1 MLNKIQFLKFE
12 KYADGLFKTYIYDD
26 QLEDITKEF
35 YDCFKNVIS
44 KKTPLDLFNL
54 IYEEVLKEEVKKQNI
69 PENQISNAVANI
81 RGNPNFNNHYR
92 KILDEIRTLN
102 TFEEFYEIC
111 KRIENIVKSI
121 PNTSV
126 SISIPGRNIQLNPYN
141 IFTEILTK
149 FNSIVTIAFI
159 NLKPKFVYL
168 DEEMELKGAVIK
180 NTSWSNTLKEE
191 NKNYS
196 INARLFRVMNIDIED
211 FEKKPLYIQRII
223 LRNSCIEFSKMLK
236 KYWDKNI
243 MIGIQISERE
253 MSFEIEE
260 RDNKN
265 EPIKIT
271 LPEYRSKG
279 FKWYL
284 AYLITLEYLR
294 ILKNGGNNDIVLLL
308 DDPAVYLHPNVQKS
322 FLEKLEELSKEYQIL
337 YNTHLMSLFNEEE
350 LDRVLLVYLDKEN
363 RTKIKRPWS
372 NEQKDIIYP
381 IRRALGVD
389 KILFKENLSKIL
401 FVEGISDK
409 FILEGLGK
417 LETLKNLKNWYIH
430 PLSGGD
436 KLEDN
441 EIVKKVRLYS
451 CLSNFEEIKYYFLL
465 DGDKK
470 EKFERDKISNKII
483 FLGDENQEI
492 EDLID
497 KNFYLDCVLE
507 TYKRIFTHDL
517 EKFKKV
523 KEIVE
528 KLRKSKS
535 KIIEELNNEFRLN
548 NLGDFS
554 KVDVAI
560 TIKRKLYENPELANK
575 FEKIIDCLNGKII

>member
-1 MLNKIQFLKFE
+1 MTVLKMWFP
-12 KYADGLFKTYIYDD
+12 
-26 QLEDITKEF
+26 
-35 YDCFKNVIS
+35 

-294 ILKNGGNNDIVLLL
+294 ILKMGGIM
-308 DDPAVYLHPNVQKS
+308 
-322 FLEKLEELSKEYQIL
+322 I
-337 YNTHLMSLFNEEE
+337 
-350 LDRVLLVYLDKEN
+350 
-363 RTKIKRPWS
+363 
-372 NEQKDIIYP
+372 
-381 IRRALGVD
+381 
-389 KILFKENLSKIL
+389 
-401 FVEGISDK
+401 
-409 FILEGLGK
+409 
-417 LETLKNLKNWYIH
+417 
-430 PLSGGD
+430 
-436 KLEDN
+436 
-441 EIVKKVRLYS
+441 
-451 CLSNFEEIKYYFLL
+451 
-465 DGDKK
+465 
-470 EKFERDKISNKII
+470 
-483 FLGDENQEI
+483 
-492 EDLID
+492 
-497 KNFYLDCVLE
+497 
-507 TYKRIFTHDL
+507 
-517 EKFKKV
+517 
-523 KEIVE
+523 
-528 KLRKSKS
+528 
-535 KIIEELNNEFRLN
+535 
-548 NLGDFS
+548 
-554 KVDVAI
+554 
-560 TIKRKLYENPELANK
+560 
-575 FEKIIDCLNGKII
+575 